1 MIADYVLLLAAVAL
15 VLLGLLAGDWLMEA
29 LAKKGW
35 LLKIAERLG
44 IPTKT
49 PDEIADMLS
58 LVDTAERR
66 KT

>member
-1 MIADYVLLLAAVAL
+1 MIADYVLLLAAAAL

-44 IPTKT
+44 L
-49 PDEIADMLS
+49 EIK
-58 LVDTAERR
+58 EEE
-66 KT
+66 K

>member
-15 VLLGLLAGDWLMEA
+15 VLLGLLAGDWLMES

-44 IPTKT
+44 L
-49 PDEIADMLS
+49 EIK
-58 LVDTAERR
+58 EEE
-66 KT
+66 K

>member
-29 LAKKGW
+29 LTKKGW

-44 IPTKT
+44 MEMK
-49 PDEIADMLS
+49 E
-58 LVDTAERR
+58 EE
-66 KT
+66 K

>member
-15 VLLGLLAGDWLMEA
+15 VLLGLLAGDWRMEA

-44 IPTKT
+44 M
-49 PDEIADMLS
+49 EIK
-58 LVDTAERR
+58 EEEE
-66 KT
+66 

>member
-15 VLLGLLAGDWLMEA
+15 VLFGLLLGDWLMEA

-44 IPTKT
+44 M
-49 PDEIADMLS
+49 EIK
-58 LVDTAERR
+58 EEE
-66 KT
+66 K

>member
-1 MIADYVLLLAAVAL
+1 MIADYVLLPAAVAL

-44 IPTKT
+44 L
-49 PDEIADMLS
+49 EIK
-58 LVDTAERR
+58 EEE
-66 KT
+66 K